1 MKNLTSAQRDELI
14 EQFVE
19 IQLDN
24 MTTQDLY
31 ELATEYVTNSF
42 DRLTDRELK
51 ERIESLYDEEL
62 YDELVDNVTSHIDP
76 RLASLNTDRLP
87 DISDNEAD
95 GVTDDD
101 IFIDINN
108 TGGKY

>member
-1 MKNLTSAQRDELI
+1 MKKLTSAQRDELI
-14 EQFVE
+14 EQYTEMIVDNMDMDSL
-19 IQLDN
+19 IQYAQEQMANHLDN
-24 MTTQDLY
+24 LSDI
-31 ELATEYVTNSF
+31 EIKEDI
-42 DRLTDRELK
+42 DR
-51 ERIESLYDEEL
+51 YDEEL
-62 YDELVDNVTSHIDP
+62 YEELVDNVTSHIDP

-95 GVTDDD
+95 GITDDD